1 MAETDVCNQSSREN
15 SDAERYSLNA
25 FAKMNMF
32 RKRGQLCDV
41 VVKVGGR
48 VFPAHRVVLA
58 ASSDYFGAMF
68 SNGMA
73 ESAQLEIEL
82 KSVSADVM
90 EALLDFVYTGQ
101 VRVSMENV
109 QELLPAAS
117 LVQME
122 GVKAVCSAFLFGQVE
137 ASNVLGIRRFAELH
151 SCTDLE
157 VFAKNYAAHNFET
170 VVEFEEFLL
179 MNADELIELLSRE
192 DLHIDSEE
200 TAYNAVIRWVYYD
213 EPNRSVHLPNL
224 LNYVRLAIMS
234 VRFLTDIVDS
244 ERLIR
249 QSLECRDLVDE
260 AKRFHL
266 RPDLRSQMRQRRFHQ
281 RDVGDEYLVVIGG
294 FGSYQSPSDSVEMFN
309 PRTREWSELPN
320 LPISYR
326 YVAACSLGTCVY
338 VIGGFDGGER
348 LNTVGLLD
356 VAQREDGW
364 RWLAPMHYKRGLSAA
379 CTHKGLIYVCGG
391 FDGQTRL
398 RALEV
403 YHPKIDE
410 WRVLEEMTT
419 AREGAGLVVADDTL
433 FCLGG
438 YDGFQLLNS
447 MEAFD
452 LRRGTWSQCKPM
464 YMRRSGA
471 GCAVIVDTLYVCGG
485 YGGPEGRGPLH
496 LDTVEAYNTRLTQWT
511 LVANMNVPRCYVGA
525 CQLAGRV
532 YVAAGYNGN
541 RLLNTVESFDPID
554 NTWTLYEESRMH
566 NERCD
571 TGMCVVRF
579 LSCAE
584 PPTGSGSSLTTSL
597 PQPRTMSYTH
607 RSRSAVAS
615 GNGDGSVQTQVVQ
628 IVTPLFQGHTTPS
641 ALSTPLPPPSP
652 PQLLRPAVGISHRAH
667 ALPLQNLPES
677 TGAPPIP
684 GQRVMPIQDGAH
696 APILAGVHMSNVVR
710 TEESFADDGSDE
722 GADVDE
728 DEEPSERNVALST
741 DLLNDGL
748 ELLADPS
755 EITSGLPTVGIGGDG
770 AGTSDVQ
777 LAFQHPDGASAEE
790 GGVGLMLLQPLPS
803 EMDGEQ
809 MGEEEVEDE
818 FDEEAASQS
827 PPQPLITSPPGL
839 GLILEGMDANLQ
851 HRMAFLRGR
860 ESSDSQDSLL
870 AEDNRSRGALDESRA
885 PFNINGESD
894 PRRLGRPPSPLA
906 VPSSSTDSLFWIHR
920 HQQRHSA
927 SSLSTSSSHAPMAAC
942 TQSGDG
948 SVGGSVGG
956 EDSRSDGEGEEGE
969 SETMMSRNRVA
980 TIAAGVGEP
989 PRATVDASSPVSPST
1004 PTPNDLFSGDDGG
1017 DGDTS

>member
-1 MAETDVCNQSSREN
+1 
-15 SDAERYSLNA
+15 
-25 FAKMNMF
+25 
-32 RKRGQLCDV
+32 
-41 VVKVGGR
+41 
-48 VFPAHRVVLA
+48 
-58 ASSDYFGAMF
+58 
-68 SNGMA
+68 MA

-179 MNADELIELLSRE
+179 MNADELIELLRRE

-213 EPNRSVHLPNL
+213 APNRSVHLPNL

-234 VRFLTDIVDS
+234 VRFLTDVVDS

-281 RDVGDEYLVVIGG
+281 RDGGDEYLVVIGG

-607 RSRSAVAS
+607 RSRSVVAS

-652 PQLLRPAVGISHRAH
+652 PQSLRPAVGISHRAH

-696 APILAGVHMSNVVR
+696 EPILAGVHMSNVVR

-748 ELLADPS
+748 ESLADPS
-755 EITSGLPTVGIGGDG
+755 EVTFGLPTVGIGGNG
-770 AGTSDVQ
+770 AGTSDVE

-790 GGVGLMLLQPLPS
+790 GGVSLMLLQPLPS

-885 PFNINGESD
+885 PFNINGETD
-894 PRRLGRPPSPLA
+894 PQRLGRPPSPLA

-920 HQQRHSA
+920 PQQRHSA
-927 SSLSTSSSHAPMAAC
+927 SSLSTSSSSHAPMAAC
-942 TQSGDG
+942 SQSGDG

-989 PRATVDASSPVSPST
+989 PRTTVDASSPVSPST

-1017 DGDTS
+1017 DGDAS